1 MSVIGTTGTPF
12 STALAVRGKR
22 VKQATARPSMD
33 VPAGAALPTRAARGG
48 QKPARAG
55 GTAEASRRGRRVG
68 RTPQGGAGGGQAQ
81 RPALGSPH
89 PPRGGSPALSHRG
102 GRRGAFCCLCCCH
115 SDSEGPTWCLVTEAG
130 MLKTAL
136 HDKELACQRA
146 NSPFTYAVVGAEIC
160 LLAASHPLATP
171 ALEVP
176 EPGTAA
182 GDGLVTQNGQW

>member
-1 MSVIGTTGTPF
+1 
-12 STALAVRGKR
+12 
-22 VKQATARPSMD
+22 MD

-81 RPALGSPH
+81 RAALGSP
-89 PPRGGSPALSHRG
+89 RVAEILRYLIAGVGGWG
-102 GRRGAFCCLCCCH
+102 GAFCCLCCCH

-182 GDGLVTQNGQW
+182 GDGLVTQNGQR

>member
-1 MSVIGTTGTPF
+1 MC
-12 STALAVRGKR
+12 R
-22 VKQATARPSMD
+22 
-33 VPAGAALPTRAARGG
+33 
-48 QKPARAG
+48 PARHYP
-55 GTAEASRRGRRVG
+55 RGRR
-68 RTPQGGAGGGQAQ
+68 GAGRSLRGQEAPQ
-81 RPALGSPH
+81 RPPGGGDASAGPLRAGQVAARHSALPSGPPP
-89 PPRGGSPALSHRG
+89 PPRGGSPALSHSG

-182 GDGLVTQNGQW
+182 GDGLVTQNGQR